1 MINRRNYYRV
11 LHVEPDAPTAVIQAS
26 YRALMQQLTVHPDL
40 GGDHDEAVLIN
51 EAFDTLRDPK
61 RRAAYDRTIA
71 SPRHQRGRASATQ
84 ATVVPVTPRQLP
96 VPPDEAPDC
105 AFCGAATTVVERRS
119 PDAICTGC
127 GSALYPAPLQP
138 GDGSARRALG
148 RVRTRM
154 PMTFRVGGTTPDIQR
169 AGTAENLNVKGMQFR
184 SDVSIPLGERLQIEC
199 EFCAAVAIVRTI
211 RTEGWGS
218 RRGSHYGVEFLTLL
232 IKRERGGLVSTVA

>member
-1 MINRRNYYRV
+1 MINRRNYYRI

-26 YRALMQQLTVHPDL
+26 YRALMQQMTGHPDL

-51 EAFDTLRDPK
+51 EAFDTLRDPD
-61 RRAAYDRTIA
+61 RRAAYDRTIET
-71 SPRHQRGRASATQ
+71 RHRRGGGDGAPPTAR
-84 ATVVPVTPRQLP
+84 VPVAPRQLAGTLG
-96 VPPDEAPDC
+96 EAPDC
-105 AFCGAATTVVERRS
+105 AFCGGATTVVDRRS
-119 PDAICTGC
+119 PDAICTSC

-154 PMTFRVGGTTPDIQR
+154 QMTFRVGATPHLAR
-169 AGTAENLNVKGMQFR
+169 SGTAENLNVKGMQFR
-184 SDVSIPLGERLQIEC
+184 SDVAIPLGERLQIDC
-199 EFCAAVAIVRTI
+199 EFGSAVAIVRTI
-211 RTEGWGS
+211 RSEAWGS

>member
-51 EAFDTLRDPK
+51 EAFDTLRDPD
-61 RRAAYDRTIA
+61 RRAAYDRTID
-71 SPRHQRGRASATQ
+71 SPRHQRGRAGGPQTAL
-84 ATVVPVTPRQLP
+84 VPVTPRQLP
-96 VPPDEAPDC
+96 APPGEAPDC
-105 AFCGAATTVVERRS
+105 AFCGTATTVVERRS
-119 PDAICTGC
+119 PDAICTSC

-154 PMTFRVGGTTPDIQR
+154 PMTFRVGATPHMSR
-169 AGTAENLNVKGMQFR
+169 SGTAENLNIKGMQFR
-184 SDVSIPLGERLQIEC
+184 SDVAIPVGERLQIDC
-199 EFCAAVAIVRTI
+199 EFCSAVAIVRTI
-211 RTEGWGS
+211 RNEAWGS